1 VQDEK
6 SSEDI
11 NVIYLKLLNLKMVRM
26 ESSLV
31 VQEVKD
37 PVLSLQ
43 QVGSLL

>member
-1 VQDEK
+1 MQDEK

>member
-1 VQDEK
+1 MQDEK

-37 PVLSLQ
+37 PALSLQ